1 MPDVK
6 VVTFNVRGLRNM
18 TKRRTIFRFLHQC
31 YPSHI
36 VVLQETHSAPGDN
49 TIWQNEW
56 GAPIVF
62 SHGISTSECGIAIL
76 LPRVLCGTCDVK
88 VMYIDDVG
96 RLLILELKFR
106 LCRLLLCG
114 VYAPTQSHGQ
124 LQVEF
129 IASVREELNRL
140 VDGDPYLIVCGDFNI
155 HLSELDTLNRFRL
168 TRAASEWRVIER
180 IELG

>member
-1 MPDVK
+1 
-6 VVTFNVRGLRNM
+6 M

-56 GAPIVF
+56 GAPIMF

-88 VMYIDDVG
+88 VVYTDDVG
-96 RLLILELKFR
+96 RLRIVELKFR

-114 VYAPTQSHGQ
+114 VYAPTLSHGQ
-124 LQVEF
+124 LQVDF

-140 VDGDPYLIVCGDFNI
+140 VDGDPY
-155 HLSELDTLNRFRL
+155 
-168 TRAASEWRVIER
+168 
-180 IELG
+180 